1 MAPATDGLASSQRP
15 LMRYLGRV
23 RVTKGLEETALR
35 EQLLATGTGRGGANR
50 RRPSARSPDDTAHR
64 VLRGALAEA
73 RGPRVRR
80 IAARQARHWGQAS
93 SARRAGRTVEQ
104 AVPEKTFTL
113 GKPVRDGG
121 GSHRRSR
128 SGNTVALTDVA
139 TKTPVTRAPL
149 RARRHEGKEQLPHA
163 LGTPCS
169 GTRRHQQLMG
179 SGVVCSLSAADSAVT
194 TRGTHAA
201 AQETPTEG
209 QRLLKTLPAEE
220 THVRTFTIG
229 HVRHNASRHPKAPRS
244 ACHQAARG
252 FNP

>member
-1 MAPATDGLASSQRP
+1 
-15 LMRYLGRV
+15 MRQLERV
-23 RVTKGLEETALR
+23 RVTQGLEETALR
-35 EQLLATGTGRGGANR
+35 EQLLATGTGKAVRTAAV
-50 RRPSARSPDDTAHR
+50 PARAGLGDTERR
-64 VLRGALAEA
+64 VLRGAPAEA
-73 RGPRVRR
+73 RGPRLMC
-80 IAARQARHWGQAS
+80 IASRQSHQLGQAS

-104 AVPEKTFTL
+104 AVPEKTSTL
-113 GKPVRDGG
+113 EKPVRDGG

-139 TKTPVTRAPL
+139 TKTPVPRAPL

-163 LGTPCS
+163 LGLPCI
-169 GTRRHQQLMG
+169 GARGHPQLMG
-179 SGVVCSLSAADSAVT
+179 SGVVCSLLAADSAVS
-194 TRGTHAA
+194 TRRTHAA
-201 AQETPTEG
+201 AQKTPTEG

-229 HVRHNASRHPKAPRS
+229 HVRHDASRHPKAPRS